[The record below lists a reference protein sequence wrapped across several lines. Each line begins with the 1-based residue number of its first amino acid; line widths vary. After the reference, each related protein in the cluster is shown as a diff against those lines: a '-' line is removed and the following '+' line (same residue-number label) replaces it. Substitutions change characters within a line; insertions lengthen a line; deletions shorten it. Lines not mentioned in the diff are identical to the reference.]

1 MTQHA
6 LKFSLNHMVCPR
18 WTPQQLI
25 ETAAEM
31 GVGAVELRNDVGE
44 NSILDLEAARAAGQ
58 RAREL
63 GIEVLSINALY
74 PFNIWNEERAAKA
87 QELAQ
92 LVDAVGGHGLV
103 LCPLVDAD
111 YSASAEDKRAGLEQ
125 ALTELDTILGRYDL
139 QGFVEPLGFPISS
152 LRTKAE
158 AVEAIRSLGL
168 ESRFGLVHDTFHH
181 QGAGESAFFADM
193 TGLVHISGVEDPAI
207 GFEEMLDAHRYL
219 VGECDRLNN
228 VGQLR
233 RLLADG
239 YDGYVSFEPF
249 AEPVHALADPV
260 AALHDSMQFVQAG
273 LAR

>member
-1 MTQHA
+1 MAQPT

-44 NSILDLEAARAAGQ
+44 NSILDLEAAHGAGRRAK
-58 RAREL
+58 EL

-74 PFNIWNEERAAKA
+74 PFNIWNEERATKA
-87 QELAQ
+87 QELAE
-92 LVDAVGGHGLV
+92 LVDAAGGRGLV

-111 YSASAEDKRAGLEQ
+111 YSASAEEKRTKLEKS
-125 ALTELDTILGRYDL
+125 LIELDAILGRYSL

-158 AVEAIRSLGL
+158 AVEAIGSLGL
-168 ESRFGLVHDTFHH
+168 QSRFGLVHDTFHH
-181 QGAGESAFFADM
+181 KGAGETAFFAKD
-193 TGLVHISGVEDPAI
+193 TGLVHISGLEDPGI
-207 GFEEMLDAHRYL
+207 GFEEMLDEHRLL
-219 VGECDRLNN
+219 VGEQDRLDNI
-228 VGQLR
+228 GQLQ

-249 AEPVHALADPV
+249 AAAVHDLADPV
-260 AALHDSMQFVQAG
+260 QALRQSIEFIRSH
-273 LAR
+273 LAI

>member
-1 MTQHA
+1 MSKPS
-6 LKFSLNHMVCPR
+6 LMFSLNHMVCPR

-31 GVGAVELRNDVGE
+31 GLGAVELRNDVGT
-44 NSILDLEAARAAGQ
+44 NSIIELEQARAAGE

-74 PFNIWNEERAAKA
+74 PFNIWNEERAAQAEK
-87 QELAQ
+87 LAQ
-92 LVDAVGGHGLV
+92 LVDAAGGRGLV
-103 LCPLVDAD
+103 LCPLVDGD
-111 YSASAEDKRAGLEQ
+111 YSASAEERRAGLEQ
-125 ALTELDTILGRYDL
+125 ALTALDDILGRYDL

-168 ESRFGLVHDTFHH
+168 ASRFGLVHDTFHH
-181 QGAGESAFFADM
+181 QGAGETAFFAER
-193 TGLVHISGVEDPAI
+193 TGLVHISGVEDPELS
-207 GFEEMLDAHRYL
+207 FDDMLDEHRLL
-219 VGECDRLNN
+219 VGERDRLDN

-233 RLLADG
+233 QLLADG

-249 AEPVHALADPV
+249 AESVHALTDPV
-260 AALHDSMQFVQAG
+260 TALRDSMDFVQAG
-273 LAR
+273 LQR